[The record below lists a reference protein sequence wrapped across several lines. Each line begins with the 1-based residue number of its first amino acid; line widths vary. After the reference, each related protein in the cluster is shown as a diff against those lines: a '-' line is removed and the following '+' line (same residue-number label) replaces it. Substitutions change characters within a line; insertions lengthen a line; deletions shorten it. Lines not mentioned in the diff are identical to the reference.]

1 MPIQALSFK
10 ACLIM
15 AILCFICLAYFG
27 MVLSGSSAHIPTAHV
42 GHVQGITPYI
52 TNKTT
57 ALRVVSVKT
66 VSEGVRTAVELTLLN
81 QSAKNITA
89 YVFSMGGVSITTQIG
104 FDGEPFA
111 PNQVR
116 VEKIPFGNVV
126 GAAQN
131 NPGRAGEIVL
141 SAVFSTD
148 GTGEGEPQ
156 WVAKIKN
163 RYWGMKDE
171 VKLVL
176 PLLRSALNSKEADS
190 ERVLLMLEN
199 QVAQLP
205 TEEENDKLSHDY
217 RSGRSFVKEKLQ
229 SHLKDLRGRKK
240 ADPSADHRE
249 GINVLLA
256 HYERFIATI

>member
-1 MPIQALSFK
+1 MLIQALSFK
-10 ACLIM
+10 VRLTI
-15 AILCFICLAYFG
+15 AILCFICLAYLG
-27 MVLSGSSAHIPTAHV
+27 TVLRGSSAHIPTTPA
-42 GHVQGITPYI
+42 GHIQGITPYI

-66 VSEGVRTAVELTLLN
+66 VGEGVRTAVELTLLN
-81 QSAKNITA
+81 QSAKDITA
-89 YVFSMGGVSITTQIG
+89 YVFSMGDVSITTQIG

-126 GAAQN
+126 GAAEN
-131 NPGRAGEIVL
+131 NPRRAGEIVL

-176 PLLRSALNSKEADS
+176 PLLRNALNSKETDS
-190 ERVLLMLEN
+190 ERMLLMLES
-199 QVAQLP
+199 QVSQLP
-205 TEEENDKLSHDY
+205 TDEENDKLSPDY

-229 SHLKDLRGRKK
+229 SNLKDLRGRKK
-240 ADPSADHRE
+240 ADPNADHRA
-249 GINVLLA
+249 GLNVLLA